1 MNYYKELLSTA
12 IMQIYRNIK
21 KEKIKINTITGHGL
35 RHTHATILLSQGV
48 PIKTVADRLG
58 NTPENLL
65 ETYAHSFDELEEQAV
80 LSFIQPL
87 YCEFNSDVYKY
98 LL

>member
-58 NTPENLL
+58 NTPETLL

-80 LSFIQPL
+80 LSFSQPL
-87 YCEFNSDVYKY
+87 QSVANSAALKY
-98 LL
+98 PL